1 MYRIEIRIYEL
12 SDTIQ
17 VHGEYEEEKAGKRET
32 ISLTADKWHRIG
44 GFEALSHLEI
54 LRYAEG
60 VLSRIAQKL
69 DVPLF

>member
-1 MYRIEIRIYEL
+1 MYRIEVRIYEQHAA
-12 SDTIQ
+12 IN
-17 VHGEYEEEKAGKRET
+17 VHGEYERQHSGKTET
-32 ISLTADKWHRIG
+32 IALTADKWHRVG
-44 GFEALSHLEI
+44 SSGALSHLEI